1 MNTENSTNKKLP
13 PLQKRTVAVL
23 TETDMMQVDG
33 GSTIVCVGVYAGYSS
48 EVCAGVL
55 FTAVV
60 LVTDAIGR

>member
-23 TETDMMQVDG
+23 NEHEMADVNG
-33 GSTIVCVGVYAGYSS
+33 GSTIVCVGIGAAYSS
-48 EVCAGVL
+48 EVCASVL

-60 LVTDAIGR
+60 LIADAVSR

>member
-1 MNTENSTNKKLP
+1 MNAENSTNKKMP

-23 TETDMMQVDG
+23 NDSQMMEVNG
-33 GSTIVCVGVYAGYSS
+33 GSTFVCAAVFAGYSS

-60 LVTDAIGR
+60 LVTDTISR